1 MDFIVQMK
9 LPICL
14 FGFEVKVSS
23 PGKAILREVARVR
36 LRPAMVPEIGPRP
49 WQVLVVLLRHAEA
62 GPDSGDMREISV
74 AGVRKGLKKGQHKE
88 VSLGPKIG
96 QLIFKILV
104 FHQPG
109 ISGFVHLMSL
119 LSHKMVTNMIHIR
132 VLSHLIYESW
142 TRTQA
147 ERPMTDNTEP
157 TTNMLNY
164 HKQSEMEML
173 VGTSQDMPLLLQAPW
188 DLWVSK
194 FWPWQISATLQEGTY
209 LGVLPVKQLSTI
221 QPPSQAMLNSAPGF
235 CLRIVYPKIPRF
247 RSLIFFKITFWHTA

>member
-119 LSHKMVTNMIHIR
+119 LSNKMVTNMIHIR
-132 VLSHLIYESW
+132 VLSHLIYES
-142 TRTQA
+142 
-147 ERPMTDNTEP
+147 
-157 TTNMLNY
+157 
-164 HKQSEMEML
+164 
-173 VGTSQDMPLLLQAPW
+173 
-188 DLWVSK
+188 
-194 FWPWQISATLQEGTY
+194 
-209 LGVLPVKQLSTI
+209 
-221 QPPSQAMLNSAPGF
+221 
-235 CLRIVYPKIPRF
+235 
-247 RSLIFFKITFWHTA
+247 